1 MKCTKLPPK
10 RINLCIDKGLVLMKD
25 YEYYEKKADNSLK
38 MLSELERFEI
48 FNLESAEKY
57 DNAQN
62 IDFIID
68 ENGYIKYMIVGVN
81 GSKFSFLSSREY
93 VEIPWDCVTKVGANV
108 IVISADE
115 TKIRRARA

>member
-1 MKCTKLPPK
+1 
-10 RINLCIDKGLVLMKD
+10 MKD

>member
-1 MKCTKLPPK
+1 
-10 RINLCIDKGLVLMKD
+10 MKD

-48 FNLESAEKY
+48 FNLETAEKY

>member
-1 MKCTKLPPK
+1 
-10 RINLCIDKGLVLMKD
+10 MKD
-25 YEYYEKKADNSLK
+25 YEYYEKKPDNGIK
-38 MLSELERFEI
+38 NLSDLERFEI

-68 ENGYIKYMIVGVN
+68 EDGYLKYMVVGVSN
-81 GSKFSFLSSREY
+81 SKFSFLASREY
-93 VEIPWDCVTKVGANV
+93 VEIPWECVTKVGANV

-115 TKIRRARA
+115 SKIKRARA

>member
-1 MKCTKLPPK
+1 
-10 RINLCIDKGLVLMKD
+10 MKD

-48 FNLESAEKY
+48 FNLESEEKY

>member
-1 MKCTKLPPK
+1 
-10 RINLCIDKGLVLMKD
+10 MKD

-115 TKIRRARA
+115 TKIRRERA

>member
-1 MKCTKLPPK
+1 
-10 RINLCIDKGLVLMKD
+10 MKD
-25 YEYYEKKADNSLK
+25 FQYYEKKEESDIK
-38 MLSELERFEI
+38 YLSDLERFEI

-68 ENGYIKYMIVGVN
+68 ENGYVKFLVVGISSN
-81 GSKFSFLSSREY
+81 KFSFFGGKEY
-93 VEIPWDCVTKVGANV
+93 VEIPWECVTKVGANV

-115 TKIRRARA
+115 GKIKRARA

>member
-1 MKCTKLPPK
+1 
-10 RINLCIDKGLVLMKD
+10 MKD
-25 YEYYEKKADNSLK
+25 YEYYEKKPDNGLK

-68 ENGYIKYMIVGVN
+68 ENGYMKYMIVGVS
-81 GSKFSFLSSREY
+81 GSKF
-93 VEIPWDCVTKVGANV
+93 GANV

-115 TKIRRARA
+115 TKIKRARA

>member
-1 MKCTKLPPK
+1 
-10 RINLCIDKGLVLMKD
+10 MKD
-25 YEYYEKKADNSLK
+25 FEYYERKTDDGIKY
-38 MLSELERFEI
+38 LSDLERFEI

-68 ENGYIKYMIVGVN
+68 EDGNLKFMVVGVSSN
-81 GSKFSFLSSREY
+81 KFSFLSSKEY
-93 VEIPWDCVTKVGANV
+93 VEIPWECVTKVGANV

-115 TKIRRARA
+115 SKIKRARA

>member
-1 MKCTKLPPK
+1 
-10 RINLCIDKGLVLMKD
+10 MKD
-25 YEYYEKKADNSLK
+25 FEYYDKKPEGSDK
-38 MLSELERFEI
+38 YLSELERYEI

-68 ENGYIKYMIVGVN
+68 ENGYLKFLVVGVSN
-81 GSKFSFLSSREY
+81 GKFSLFSGKEY
-93 VEIPWDCVTKVGANV
+93 VEIPWDCVTKVGTNV

-115 TKIRRARA
+115 GKIKRARA

>member
-1 MKCTKLPPK
+1 
-10 RINLCIDKGLVLMKD
+10 MKD
-25 YEYYEKKADNSLK
+25 YEYYEKKSDNGLK

-115 TKIRRARA
+115 TKIKRARA

>member
-1 MKCTKLPPK
+1 
-10 RINLCIDKGLVLMKD
+10 MKD
-25 YEYYEKKADNSLK
+25 FEYYERKNDDGIKY
-38 MLSELERFEI
+38 LSDLERFEI

-68 ENGYIKYMIVGVN
+68 EDGNLKFMVVGVSSN
-81 GSKFSFLSSREY
+81 KFSFLSSKEY
-93 VEIPWDCVTKVGANV
+93 VEIPWECVTKVGANV

-115 TKIRRARA
+115 SKIKRARA